1 MNYWSVCR
9 RVSSGE
15 WLLVPVKYLLGVEKR
30 RAYARRFFVLA
41 AVPVL
46 ATVPARTLLET

>member
-15 WLLVPVKYLLGVEKR
+15 WLLVSVTGLLGVEKR
-30 RAYARRFFVLA
+30 RAYARRFFVLS
-41 AVPVL
+41 AVAVL